1 MDHTLRCPTCLVDWV
16 FTSDELRRL
25 LIGQDIDG
33 DALVEIESDDGE
45 TGFGEGAHEGEA
57 DVSESDDP
65 DDGGIVSDLA
75 F

>member
-33 DALVEIESDDGE
+33 DALVEIESCPLCE
-45 TGFGEGAHEGEA
+45 Q
-57 DVSESDDP
+57 
-65 DDGGIVSDLA
+65 DLDLPNHHA
-75 F
+75 GNA